1 MVVLE
6 EEEWRLDLF
15 DLLDERELN
24 IVIMRIPRNPSL
36 KIFWPQSDR

>member
-6 EEEWRLDLF
+6 EEEWLF